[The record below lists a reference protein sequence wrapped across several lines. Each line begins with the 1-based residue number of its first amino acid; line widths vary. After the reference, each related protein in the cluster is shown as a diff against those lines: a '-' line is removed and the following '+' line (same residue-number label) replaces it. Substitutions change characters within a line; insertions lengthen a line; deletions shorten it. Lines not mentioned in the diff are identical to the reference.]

1 MDALTPGAVTEGK
14 REIASLDEVRVFD
27 GGADGDVDTADNTL
41 FLKQGI
47 FVP

>member
-1 MDALTPGAVTEGK
+1 MFPGALVEGRRAIWQLGALQVYDGGSDGDGDTPG
-14 REIASLDEVRVFD
+14 
-27 GGADGDVDTADNTL
+27 DNTL

>member
-1 MDALTPGAVTEGK
+1 MVWALGQ
-14 REIASLDEVRVFD
+14 VRVVD
-27 GGADGDVDTADNTL
+27 GGEDGLGSSVEDNTL